1 MILWFLH
8 CLRWSSLLFRC
19 TCGGERDEK
28 GQIAC
33 RRKTERG
40 LLIWTQPKSRT
51 NRKNVKRNTRNIKGL
66 RISICC
72 SHTIHTLEFS
82 VLIFICQLRIP
93 TTRKLTFTHKAKRRK
108 KMVDIFVNCVKRCER
123 NAQMNGCSCFGR
135 ISCKHTRYARKMRRT
150 MIVSFS
156 DRFQFVVGRP
166 LFD

>member
-1 MILWFLH
+1 MILWFLL

-72 SHTIHTLEFS
+72 SHTIHTLAFS

-93 TTRKLTFTHKAKRRK
+93 TTRKLTDIKRTRRREEKKWLTYLSIVWNDVKETHKWTGVLVLGVLVANIHGTRTQ
-108 KMVDIFVNCVKRCER
+108 DATNNDCV
-123 NAQMNGCSCFGR
+123 F
-135 ISCKHTRYARKMRRT
+135 
-150 MIVSFS
+150 
-156 DRFQFVVGRP
+156 
-166 LFD
+166 